1 MSWPVDASRKV
12 YANPWITVREDTV
25 IRPDGATGIYGV
37 VTLAAPAVFV
47 VALTDDDE
55 VVLVTVDRHTV
66 GPSVEVPAGGTDG
79 QPPLEAAQRE
89 LAEETGLTARSWR
102 RVGTMQALNGICEAP
117 EIVYLATGLA
127 PLPTS
132 DAGSRAGSDAAPS
145 APPDAVS
152 HATSDAGSTAWS
164 EAGSAAARA
173 EEGISEVRLVPV
185 PAVLRMVASGE
196 ITDCESIAALL
207 HALIAL
213 GRVG

>member
-25 IRPDGATGIYGV
+25 IRPDGTAGIYGV

-117 EIVYLATGLA
+117 EIVYLAAGLA

-132 DAGSRAGSDAAPS
+132 DAGSHAGSDAAPS
-145 APPDAVS
+145 A
-152 HATSDAGSTAWS
+152 TSD
-164 EAGSAAARA
+164 AGSAAARA

-185 PAVLRMVASGE
+185 PAVLAMVAAGE
-196 ITDCESIAALL
+196 ITDGETIAALL